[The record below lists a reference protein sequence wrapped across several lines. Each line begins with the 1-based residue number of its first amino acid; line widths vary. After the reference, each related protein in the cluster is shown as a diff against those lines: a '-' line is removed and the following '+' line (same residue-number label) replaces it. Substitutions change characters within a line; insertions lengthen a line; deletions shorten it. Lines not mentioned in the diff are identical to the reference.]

1 MPANNSKIDM
11 LIVVGRLS
19 FYGSFYGSFY
29 WSFGWAVI
37 FVSKNLVSFS
47 CVLYKIPRGLIILS
61 YLEVYLSFSC
71 CKE

>member
-19 FYGSFYGSFY
+19 FYGSF
-29 WSFGWAVI
+29 GWAVI
-37 FVSKNLVSFS
+37 FVSKNLVSSS

>member
-19 FYGSFYGSFY
+19 FYGPFY

>member
-19 FYGSFYGSFY
+19 FYGSF
-29 WSFGWAVI
+29 GWAVI
-37 FVSKNLVSFS
+37 FVSKNLVSSS

-61 YLEVYLSFSC
+61 YLVVYLSFSY

>member
-11 LIVVGRLS
+11 LIVVGRL
-19 FYGSFYGSFY
+19 SFYGSFY

-47 CVLYKIPRGLIILS
+47 CVYIRSSGGL
-61 YLEVYLSFSC
+61 
-71 CKE
+71 

>member
-19 FYGSFYGSFY
+19 FYG
-29 WSFGWAVI
+29 SFGWAVI

>member
-19 FYGSFYGSFY
+19 FYGSFY
-29 WSFGWAVI
+29 WSFRWAVI

-61 YLEVYLSFSC
+61 YLEVYLSFSY

>member
-11 LIVVGRLS
+11 LIVVGRL
-19 FYGSFYGSFY
+19 SFY

>member
-1 MPANNSKIDM
+1 MPANNSKIDL

-19 FYGSFYGSFY
+19 FYG
-29 WSFGWAVI
+29 SFGWAVI
-37 FVSKNLVSFS
+37 FVSKNLVSSS

>member
-19 FYGSFYGSFY
+19 FYGSF
-29 WSFGWAVI
+29 GWAVI
-37 FVSKNLVSFS
+37 FVSKNLVSSS
-47 CVLYKIPRGLIILS
+47 CDLYKIPRGLIILS

>member
-19 FYGSFYGSFY
+19 FYGSFY
-29 WSFGWAVI
+29 WSFGWVVI

-47 CVLYKIPRGLIILS
+47 CVLYKIPRGL
-61 YLEVYLSFSC
+61 
-71 CKE
+71 

>member
-11 LIVVGRLS
+11 LIVVGRL
-19 FYGSFYGSFY
+19 SFYGSFY

-61 YLEVYLSFSC
+61 YLVVYLSFSY